1 MSNSRRN
8 DLLQAIEKAEFDA
21 DQEAV
26 KAAQYEQRGANLR
39 EQVKFT
45 ARRLNKLADIQDEKA
60 APHREGERAH
70 RAMAGK
76 LRAELQAFDN
86 APENMTVEQRLAAL
100 ESKLS

>member
-26 KAAQYEQRGANLR
+26 NAAQYEQRGANLR

-60 APHREGERAH
+60 APHREAERAH
-70 RAMAGK
+70 RARAEK
-76 LRAELQAFDN
+76 LRLDLATFDN

-100 ESKLS
+100 EARL

>member
-45 ARRLNKLADIQDEKA
+45 ARRLKKLADIQDEKA
-60 APHREGERAH
+60 APHREAERAH
-70 RAMAGK
+70 RTRVDK

-86 APENMTVEQRLAAL
+86 APENMTIEQRLAAL
-100 ESKLS
+100 EAQS

>member
-1 MSNSRRN
+1 MSNSRRS

-60 APHREGERAH
+60 APHREAERAH
-70 RAMAGK
+70 RVRADK
-76 LRAELQAFDN
+76 LRADLKAFDN

-100 ESKLS
+100 EERL